1 MMGPLVSF
9 RLRSTLAAGALLA
22 LTASTP
28 ARAAS
33 FTVFWDRADY
43 GFGAGIGVSEATA
56 TNASNAGIPI
66 VSLSGLAGNTLP
78 VDHDLTETSLV
89 LPPSGPATIT
99 SGWSA
104 TNNVT
109 DLNNPAN
116 PSSTTETLFLVYAH
130 PTTNTIVVDNVSHAV
145 TYAPSDVGLT
155 LTYGAGGDNW
165 VIIKTPIAS
174 TTDYAY
180 LPAVSLGTLPFGEHD
195 DFSLFYTLKNPK
207 VFQGQASDDLGLPK
221 WELAFVST
229 AAPIPEPSSGLL
241 MFVGLLGIA
250 RARRKR

>member
-1 MMGPLVSF
+1 MGPLVSF

-43 GFGAGIGVSEATA
+43 GFGAGIGVSAATA

-130 PTTNTIVVDNVSHAV
+130 RPRTRS
-145 TYAPSDVGLT
+145 
-155 LTYGAGGDNW
+155 W
-165 VIIKTPIAS
+165 S
-174 TTDYAY
+174 TTCRMRS
-180 LPAVSLGTLPFGEHD
+180 PTL
-195 DFSLFYTLKNPK
+195 LRT
-207 VFQGQASDDLGLPK
+207 
-221 WELAFVST
+221 
-229 AAPIPEPSSGLL
+229 SGSRSPT
-241 MFVGLLGIA
+241 A
-250 RARRKR
+250 RAATTG